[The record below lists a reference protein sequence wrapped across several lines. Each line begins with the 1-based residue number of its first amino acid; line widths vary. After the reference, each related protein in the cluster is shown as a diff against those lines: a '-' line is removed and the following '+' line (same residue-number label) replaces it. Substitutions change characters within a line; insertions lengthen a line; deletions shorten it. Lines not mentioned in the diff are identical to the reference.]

1 MEYFHEVMHK
11 DHKDMLLRVQNQ
23 YAIELWKKKFMNKID
38 PDEQVNSDLK
48 IKERPLHQTDVV
60 DVYRYVHDRPL
71 GQQDVKKWTRYFE
84 NQTSLKRYALG
95 VTMNLCAYLHR
106 DYREKQEIETVKK
119 HLEVE
124 SQKTLTKTAF
134 SKGLDPIAMH
144 ATLLNAHITDILK
157 SNVVNGSLPN
167 VVNGSLPMSSVPSL
181 GSAVGSKDF
190 DYFNKNTTSG
200 PTNKNGR
207 ARSA

>member
-1 MEYFHEVMHK
+1 M
-11 DHKDMLLRVQNQ
+11 
-23 YAIELWKKKFMNKID
+23 
-38 PDEQVNSDLK
+38 
-48 IKERPLHQTDVV
+48 
-60 DVYRYVHDRPL
+60 
-71 GQQDVKKWTRYFE
+71 
-84 NQTSLKRYALG
+84 
-95 VTMNLCAYLHR
+95 
-106 DYREKQEIETVKK
+106 KK